1 MCAALA
7 KVIRS
12 DFGTHCKALVS
23 AVQRINNRKRTFHYL
38 EPSIYQQHVCKRLLP
53 REAECKNE
61 GIHRKLFN
69 RLLNY
74 KFHYKKSGET
84 WQHSPAFFS
93 LLDQSIR
100 VFLRNRNQYNIKWSI
115 SRNKHNGNV
124 NLKNQKRMSR
134 FFTFRNSNC
143 EVWKE
148 ANLCMNGSFHTKILF
163 LVLKVQ
169 RNDLLLP
176 MLFLLSNC

>member
-12 DFGTHCKALVS
+12 DFGTHCKAFIS

-115 SRNKHNGNV
+115 SRNQHNGNV

-134 FFTFRNSNC
+134 FFHISKFKLWSVKRSKSLH
-143 EVWKE
+143 EWLVSHKD
-148 ANLCMNGSFHTKILF
+148 SFFGIKSSKKWPFTSDAIFAL
-163 LVLKVQ
+163 
-169 RNDLLLP
+169 
-176 MLFLLSNC
+176 